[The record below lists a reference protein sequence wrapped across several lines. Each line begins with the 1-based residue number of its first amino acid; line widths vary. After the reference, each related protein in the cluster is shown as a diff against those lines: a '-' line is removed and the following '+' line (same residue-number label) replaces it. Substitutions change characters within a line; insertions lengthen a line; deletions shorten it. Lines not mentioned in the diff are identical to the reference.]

1 MRRTG
6 RAEFR
11 TGGQTIMN
19 SRIKLEDLIF
29 RHYARSALLSILTI
43 ELLLLVMYFGINHY
57 NGRETAKT
65 IKSEVEQVMPGLVM
79 QSAATINGN
88 FEAVTRATR
97 HFADAHTDLFAHPD
111 AYVQRGAKPE
121 FAKAVNGSHFQAD
134 PTTGSSLYFPATA
147 KPTEREWMIAEK
159 SAVLDPLYIHTVR
172 DTPNVVAAYI
182 NTPGDMNRLYPFME
196 KVWEQYPPDLNME
209 DYNFFYLADGK
220 HNPARKPVWT
230 GVYLDP
236 AGQGWMLSCV
246 APVYQG
252 DALEGVVGLDV
263 TTEKI
268 VNNVLNMDLPWRASA
283 FLAEENGM
291 ILAMPGP
298 VESLFGLTELKS
310 HVYSSAI
317 SKEQLKPQDFNLF
330 AMKDAAL
337 VERFK
342 DIITNKRTLST
353 IPTKDGPAFLVQGII
368 PETGWRVC
376 VVIKEADV
384 FASLDRLVW
393 ITRLIGYGAIAVMLA
408 FYLGFFLFLRH
419 KARMMAARIAAPVG
433 ELADATERMGTQR
446 ADEAIPYCGIAELDQ
461 LTDNFNT
468 MSGELDKRSKDLV
481 DAGLKVAMKEKEAE
495 ISYTKGLY
503 ESASGYLHNVG
514 NAMSRM
520 ESCLMDFGRVLRSA
534 SQYPEVFRILRR
546 GGPEAAA
553 TLDKFESVLLEKTVP
568 AISEATENMSR
579 IKDSIKQTIH
589 HQQSGFLAAT
599 RRMAPEEFDLSAAC
613 RALAGVFAEAARG
626 GGVKFDCEIDDHV
639 VVTCHREPLMQ
650 GVENLLKNALEASE
664 SGGSIR
670 LSCKATPEGA
680 RVEVADSGCGIRA
693 EDLPRVMNVGFTTKP
708 DGHGLGLHS
717 FAVFLSSVRGRLEVF
732 SAGPGEGTTA
742 KADIRHAKPHDSHT

>member
-1 MRRTG
+1 
-6 RAEFR
+6 
-11 TGGQTIMN
+11 MN
-19 SRIKLEDLIF
+19 PRIKLEDLIF

-43 ELLLLVMYFGINHY
+43 ELLLLAMYFGINAY
-57 NGRETAKT
+57 NGRETGRT
-65 IKSEVEQVMPGLVM
+65 IKAEVAHVMPGLVM
-79 QSAATINGN
+79 QSASTINAN
-88 FEAVTRATR
+88 LEAVTRATR
-97 HFADAHTDLFAHPD
+97 QFADVHTDLFANAD
-111 AYVQRGAKPE
+111 SYVQRGPKPE
-121 FAKAVNGSHFQAD
+121 FAKAPNDSYYQST

-147 KPTEREWMIAEK
+147 QPTAREWLIAEK
-159 SAVLDPLYIHTVR
+159 SALLDPLYVHTVR

-209 DYNFFYLADGK
+209 DYNFFYLADPK
-220 HNPARKPVWT
+220 HNPERKPVWT

-236 AGQGWMLSCV
+236 AGQGWMLSCIT
-246 APVYQG
+246 PVYQG
-252 DALEGVVGLDV
+252 DTFEGVVGLDV

-268 VNNVLNMDLPWRASA
+268 VNNVLKMDLPWQAAA

-298 VESLFGLTELKS
+298 VEALFGLTELKS

-330 AMKDAAL
+330 GMKDPEL

-342 DIITNKRTLST
+342 DILANQRTLST

-384 FASLDRLVW
+384 FASLDKLMW
-393 ITRLIGYGAIAVMLA
+393 ITRVIGYGAIAVMLA
-408 FYLGFFLFLRH
+408 FYVGFFVFLRR
-419 KARMMAARIAAPVG
+419 KARLMASRIAAPVE
-433 ELADATERMGTQR
+433 ELAGATIRMGTDR
-446 ADEAIPYCGIAELDQ
+446 ADAKIPYCGISELDQ

-468 MSGELDKRSKDLV
+468 MSGELDQRSKDLV
-481 DAGLKVAMKEKEAE
+481 AAGMKVAMTEKEAE

-520 ESCLMDFGRVLRSA
+520 ESCLMDFGRILRSTR
-534 SQYPEVFRILRR
+534 QYPEVFRILRG
-546 GGPEAAA
+546 GGPDAPA

-568 AISEATENMSR
+568 AISEATANMSR

-589 HQQSGFLAAT
+589 HQQSGFMAAT
-599 RRMAPEEFDLSAAC
+599 RRMPPEDFDFSDAC
-613 RALAGVFAEAARG
+613 HTLEQTFAEDARAKNVG
-626 GGVKFDCEIDDHV
+626 LTCEIEPGV
-639 VVTCHREPLMQ
+639 RLSGHREPLLQ
-650 GVENLLKNALEASE
+650 GVENLLRNALDASAP
-664 SGGSIR
+664 GGMIR
-670 LSCKATPEGA
+670 LSCKAVPGGA
-680 RVEVADSGCGIRA
+680 ALEVADHGCGIRK
-693 EDLPRVMNVGFTTKP
+693 EDLGRVMTVGFTTKA

-717 FAVFLSSVRGRLEVF
+717 FAVFLSSTSGRLELF
-732 SAGPGEGTTA
+732 SEGPGQGTTA
-742 KADIRHAKPHDSHT
+742 KADIRHAKPNDSDS

>member
-1 MRRTG
+1 
-6 RAEFR
+6 
-11 TGGQTIMN
+11 MN
-19 SRIKLEDLIF
+19 PRIKLEDLIF

-43 ELLLLVMYFGINHY
+43 ELLLLAMYFSINAY
-57 NGRETAKT
+57 NGRETGKT
-65 IKSEVEQVMPGLVM
+65 IKAEVEQVMPGLVM
-79 QSAATINGN
+79 QSAATINAN
-88 FEAVTRATR
+88 LESVTRATR
-97 HFADAHTDLFAHPD
+97 YFGDSHTDLFAHPE
-111 AYVQRGAKPE
+111 AYVQRGPKPE
-121 FAKAVNGSHFQAD
+121 FAKAPNGSHHQAS
-134 PTTGSSLYFPATA
+134 PVTGSSLYFSATA
-147 KPTEREWMIAEK
+147 KPTEREWLIAEK
-159 SAVLDPLYIHTVR
+159 SALLDPLYIHTVR

-209 DYNFFYLADGK
+209 DYNFFYLADEK
-220 HNPARKPVWT
+220 HNPGRKPVWT

-236 AGQGWMLSCV
+236 AGQGWMLSCI

-252 DALEGVVGLDV
+252 DKLEGVVGLDV

-268 VNNVLNMDLPWRASA
+268 VNNVLKMDLPWKASA

-291 ILAMPGP
+291 ILAMPAP
-298 VESLFGLTELKS
+298 VEGLFGLTELKS

-330 AMKDAAL
+330 GMKDPAL

-342 DIITNKRTLST
+342 DIITNKRMLST

-376 VVIKEADV
+376 VVIKESDV
-384 FASLDRLVW
+384 FASLDRLAW
-393 ITRLIGYGAIAVMLA
+393 ITRWIGYGAIAVMLA
-408 FYLGFFLFLRH
+408 FYLGFFVFLRRR
-419 KARMMAARIAAPVG
+419 ARLMASRIAAPVG
-433 ELADATERMGTQR
+433 DLAGATMRMGTDR
-446 ADEAIPYCGIAELDQ
+446 AEAEIPYSGIAELDQ

-468 MSGELDKRSKDLV
+468 MSGELDKRSQDLV
-481 DAGLKVAMKEKEAE
+481 AAGMKVAMKEKEAE

-520 ESCLMDFGRVLRSA
+520 ESCLMDFSRILRSA
-534 SQYPEVFRILRR
+534 RQYPEVFRILRG
-546 GGPEAAA
+546 GGPDASA

-599 RRMAPEEFDLSAAC
+599 RRMAPDQFDLSNAC
-613 RALAGVFAEAARG
+613 RTLAGVFAEEARAK
-626 GGVKFDCEIDDHV
+626 GVGFTSEIADTMAL
-639 VVTCHREPLMQ
+639 TCHREPLMQ
-650 GVENLLKNALEASE
+650 GVENLLKNALEATE
-664 SGGSIR
+664 SGGTIH
-670 LSCKATPEGA
+670 LACKATPDGA
-680 RVEVADSGCGIRA
+680 ALEITDSGSGIRA
-693 EDLPRVMNVGFTTKP
+693 EDLPRVMTVGFTTKA

-717 FAVFLSSVRGRLEVF
+717 FAIFLSSIRGRLEIF
-732 SAGPGEGTTA
+732 SEGPGKGTTA